1 MRFAVPIGALALLL
15 LAASCAVGPDYAT
28 PEARVAEA
36 WMENPAAA
44 PGPYG
49 AAEATWW
56 RQFDDEVLNRL
67 EETAWRGNLSLQ
79 MAGVRI
85 LEARARLNRS
95 VGDLFPQQQG
105 ITGQVNYS
113 RLNDDLLSQIP
124 GYTPDFLSSELLFAA
139 SWEIDIWGKYRRMIE
154 SDRAAFLGSVLSYDD
169 AMVTLLAD
177 VAGSY
182 LNIRTLEERLRVAR
196 ENLQEQAESLRIA
209 SARFRAGE
217 TSERDVQQA
226 TTRLAQ
232 TRAQVP
238 LLEEALR
245 QTKNGLA
252 VLLGQTPGE
261 VDKHLAGPSRIPAV
275 PARVAVGI
283 PRDLIRRRPDVRAAG
298 LSAAAQCALIGV
310 AKANMYPAL
319 TLAGE
324 FGVSST
330 NEGNQSLGD
339 MFSWESRAL
348 KGGSS
353 FLFPVFNYGRLIN
366 WVRVQDARFQEAIL
380 RYQNT
385 VLVAQQEVENG
396 LAAFARQQEARD
408 QMAVAAA
415 AARRTTE
422 LAMIQYKDGQT
433 DYTTVLTAE
442 QEQWTVE
449 DALASARGNVAL
461 ALVSVYRALGGGWEV
476 RGDGDVISDPVKAEM
491 AARTNWGKM
500 LEPSRHLPSPPPEDG
515 TAQERAQP

>member
-1 MRFAVPIGALALLL
+1 MRCVLPICTLALLA
-15 LAASCAVGPDYAT
+15 LATSCAVGPDYAT
-28 PEARVAEA
+28 PEANVAGG
-36 WMENPAAA
+36 WMENPAVA
-44 PGPYG
+44 PGPYS
-49 AAEATWW
+49 AAESYWW
-56 RQFDDEVLNRL
+56 RQFRDEVLDRL
-67 EETAWRGNLSLQ
+67 EETAWHSNLSLQ

-95 VGDLFPQQQG
+95 IGDLFPQQQG
-105 ITGQVNYS
+105 ITGNVNYA

-124 GYTPDFLSSELLFAA
+124 GFTPDYMSSQLLFAA
-139 SWEIDIWGKYRRMIE
+139 SWEIDIWGKYRRRIE
-154 SDRAAFLGSVLSYDD
+154 ADRATFLASVLDYDD

-177 VAGSY
+177 VAASY
-182 LNIRTLEERLRVAR
+182 VNIRTLEERVRVAE
-196 ENLQEQAESLRIA
+196 ENMQEQAESLRIA

-217 TSERDVQQA
+217 ASERDVQQA

-238 LLEEALR
+238 MLEQSLR
-245 QTKNGLA
+245 ETKNALA
-252 VLLGQTPGE
+252 VLLGETPGQ
-261 VDKHLAGPSRIPAV
+261 VDQHLAGPSRIPEAPRQV
-275 PARVAVGI
+275 VVGI

-298 LSAAAQCALIGV
+298 LSAASQCSRIGV

-319 TLAGE
+319 TLSGE
-324 FGVSST
+324 FGVSSN

-348 KGGSS
+348 KAGSS

-366 WVRVQDARFQEAIL
+366 VVRVQDARFQEAIL

-396 LAAFARQQEARD
+396 LVAFSKQQRVRE
-408 QMAVAAA
+408 QMALAAA
-415 AARRTTE
+415 AARRTTQ

-449 DALASARGNVAL
+449 DALASARGNVVL
-461 ALVSVYRALGGGWEV
+461 ALISVYRALGGGWEL
-476 RGDGDVISDPVKAEM
+476 RGNEDVVSAEVKAEM
-491 AARTNWGKM
+491 AERTNWGEM
-500 LEPSRHLPSPPPEDG
+500 LEPSRHLPGAPVEDD
-515 TAQERAQP
+515 TAEEKAQP